1 MDYNCSILTEFK
13 QFEAD
18 ISLARR
24 YEEKAAQFFEELDDN
39 TKLDDVL
46 DFEDNVKSV
55 CLRIELDNCE
65 QVKEEITNLN
75 QWRDEYNEL
84 FNAEKIN
91 QSLTEPSLSHARALL
106 KRANKLKVTST
117 TFLPR
122 ELNET
127 FSFPTYVQ
135 KL

>member
-1 MDYNCSILTEFK
+1 MDYNSSILAEFK

-24 YEEKAAQFFEELDDN
+24 YENKAVQFFEDLEDT

-65 QVKEEITNLN
+65 QVKEEISNLN
-75 QWRDEYNEL
+75 QWREEYHEL

-91 QSLTEPSLSHARALL
+91 QSLTEPPLSQARALL
-106 KRANKLKVTST
+106 KRANKLKV
-117 TFLPR
+117 
-122 ELNET
+122 
-127 FSFPTYVQ
+127 Q
-135 KL
+135 